1 MNTFYEKLEEVL
13 KAYADKPVTMLIRA
27 VAELLYNTY
36 SAPAKE
42 EKVDENA

>member
-1 MNTFYEKLEEVL
+1 MQSFYEKLEEVL

-27 VAELLYNTY
+27 VAELLYDTY

>member
-1 MNTFYEKLEEVL
+1 MKTFYEKLEELL
-13 KAYADKPVTMLIRA
+13 KEYADKPVTMLIRA

>member
-1 MNTFYEKLEEVL
+1 MNTFYEKLDEIL

-27 VAELLYNTY
+27 VAELLYDTY
-36 SAPAKE
+36 SEPAKE